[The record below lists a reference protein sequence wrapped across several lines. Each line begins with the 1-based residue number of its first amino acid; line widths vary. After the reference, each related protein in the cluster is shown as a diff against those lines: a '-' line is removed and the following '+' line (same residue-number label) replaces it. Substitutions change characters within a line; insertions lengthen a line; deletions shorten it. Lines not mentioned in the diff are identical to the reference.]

1 MVTQSLNTLL
11 VGKKTNQLFRART
24 KFEKEIC
31 PSDVLFHHFSQV
43 QESTQFKIET
53 ERQNLPPV
61 DWTVLF
67 SLQSYYFRLLRLCAP
82 QNVHVVVAYQMQA
95 LY

>member
-1 MVTQSLNTLL
+1 VQQQNL
-11 VGKKTNQLFRART
+11 KK
-24 KFEKEIC
+24 KIC
-31 PSDVLFHHFSQV
+31 PFDALFNPFRKV
-43 QESTQFKIET
+43 QESTQFKMET

-67 SLQSYYFRLLRLCAP
+67 SLQSYYFPLLRLCAP

-95 LY
+95 L